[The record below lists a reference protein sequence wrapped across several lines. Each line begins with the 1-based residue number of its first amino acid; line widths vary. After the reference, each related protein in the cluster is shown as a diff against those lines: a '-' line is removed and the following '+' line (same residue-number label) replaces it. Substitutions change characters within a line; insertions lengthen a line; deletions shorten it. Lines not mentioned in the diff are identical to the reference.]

1 MNTTRG
7 LGYKSSEAD
16 KLVLMLPGK
25 PTTRKESTLSDPQ
38 KLVAEDVPVAP
49 IFNDISLY
57 AVRKEVKGLQL
68 IHFSNPL
75 WKRFGLMSDS
85 TFLYRMSFINV

>member
-1 MNTTRG
+1 M
-7 LGYKSSEAD
+7 
-16 KLVLMLPGK
+16 
-25 PTTRKESTLSDPQ
+25 
-38 KLVAEDVPVAP
+38 PVAP

-75 WKRFGLMSDS
+75 WKRFGLVSKCLVVTGWLNTSNFRQVPPLQLDLVALI
-85 TFLYRMSFINV
+85 TN